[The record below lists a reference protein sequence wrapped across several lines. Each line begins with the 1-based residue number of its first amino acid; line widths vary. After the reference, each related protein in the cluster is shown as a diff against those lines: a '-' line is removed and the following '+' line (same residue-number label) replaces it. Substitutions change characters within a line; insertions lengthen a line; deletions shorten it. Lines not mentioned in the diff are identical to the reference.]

1 LLSDYG
7 AEKTNT
13 REDARCTRH
22 QIFNRLCAA
31 YRRSKDPG
39 FVRADDLRQE
49 LAIPED
55 VFAGVLTSFINSDSP
70 RAVEVFEKGGE
81 TFLRLA
87 ESARYNCEPG
97 ARRPSAGICMFL
109 N

>member
-1 LLSDYG
+1 MAQKKPIPERTLVS
-7 AEKTNT
+7 
-13 REDARCTRH
+13 TRH

-55 VFAGVLTSFINSDSP
+55 VFAGVLTSFINSDS
-70 RAVEVFEKGGE
+70 GE

-97 ARRPSAGICMFL
+97 ARPPSAGICMFL